1 MKGHL
6 RSKYQHST
14 LLEMSYFIMTIII
27 HWLLFS
33 HFIILCNEFKMFITL
48 GFYDS
53 KYGLYIYIKDWRNA
67 KYTMHNYFTACIYI
81 VKVNIKWP
89 RLPFQLGTRGWSTV
103 WCLLDVEEK
112 QSQNDPNGFE
122 IWFFIRLQ
130 LYISSF
136 TFFTIENFRYGTVVQ
151 YERMTVDMWWR
162 NLILLVIAETI

>member
-48 GFYDS
+48 GFYHVYDS
-53 KYGLYIYIKDWRNA
+53 KYGLYINDWRNA

-103 WCLLDVEEK
+103 WCLLKRNNHKTTQTVLKYDFL
-112 QSQNDPNGFE
+112 SDCS
-122 IWFFIRLQ
+122 FIFPR
-130 LYISSF
+130 SRF
-136 TFFTIENFRYGTVVQ
+136 
-151 YERMTVDMWWR
+151 
-162 NLILLVIAETI
+162 LL